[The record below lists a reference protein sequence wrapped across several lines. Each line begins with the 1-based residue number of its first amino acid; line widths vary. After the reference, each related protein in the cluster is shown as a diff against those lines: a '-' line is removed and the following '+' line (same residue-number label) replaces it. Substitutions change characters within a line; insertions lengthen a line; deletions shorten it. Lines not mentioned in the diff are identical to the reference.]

1 LKKKKPIGEITKM
14 IKTCT
19 YCKKEFEAKRIDKHF
34 CSASCRQ
41 LNHLQRKAVVLFG
54 NVSNEVGNVKADEQ
68 NVKTYPIK
76 IEEKITEK
84 QVDKVENEF
93 KQVSSKFIKEIISLL
108 KRRSIEEDL
117 HSFIRNNKQHF
128 KSIAWV
134 NVRLRCLIEVL
145 LLVSERKQLPLI
157 DLIEITNAFICLIK
171 SEHFKK
177 LPTNFLY
184 YNITKDLRDKLK
196 VICIENEGVQELP
209 LKLNRRLKIELIVY
223 RCELRAVA
231 SKIKFSELNF
241 KINKD
246 E

>member
-1 LKKKKPIGEITKM
+1 M

-54 NVSNEVGNVKADEQ
+54 NVPKEVENVKTDEQ

-76 IEEKITEK
+76 IEEKIIEK
-84 QVDKVENEF
+84 QINDIVNEF
-93 KQVSSKFIKEIISLL
+93 KPINSKFIKEIVSLL
-108 KRRSIEEDL
+108 KRRTIEEDL
-117 HSFIRNNKQHF
+117 HSFIRNNKQYF

-145 LLVSERKQLPLI
+145 LLVSERKRLPLI
-157 DLIEITNAFICLIK
+157 DLIEITNAFICLVR

-177 LPTNFLY
+177 LPINFPY
-184 YNITKDLRDKLK
+184 YNIVKDLRDKLK
-196 VICIENEGVQELP
+196 IICIENEGIQELP

>member
-1 LKKKKPIGEITKM
+1 M
-14 IKTCT
+14 I
-19 YCKKEFEAKRIDKHF
+19 
-34 CSASCRQ
+34 CRQ

-54 NVSNEVGNVKADEQ
+54 NVSNEVGNVKTDEQ

-93 KQVSSKFIKEIISLL
+93 KQISSKFIKEIISLL

-117 HSFIRNNKQHF
+117 YSFIRNNKQHF
-128 KSIAWV
+128 KSVAWV

-157 DLIEITNAFICLIK
+157 DLIEITNAFICLVK

-196 VICIENEGVQELP
+196 VICIENEGVKELP

>member
-1 LKKKKPIGEITKM
+1 M

-54 NVSNEVGNVKADEQ
+54 NVSNEIENVKTNEQ
-68 NVKTYPIK
+68 NVKTYPVK

-93 KQVSSKFIKEIISLL
+93 KQVSSKFITEIISLL

-157 DLIEITNAFICLIK
+157 DLIEITNAFICLVK

-177 LPTNFLY
+177 LPSNFLY
-184 YNITKDLRDKLK
+184 YNIAKDLRDKLK

>member
-1 LKKKKPIGEITKM
+1 M

>member
-1 LKKKKPIGEITKM
+1 M
-14 IKTCT
+14 IKICA

-34 CSASCRQ
+34 CTASCRQ
-41 LNHLQRKAVVLFG
+41 LNHLQRKAIVLFG
-54 NVSNEVGNVKADEQ
+54 HVSSEVE
-68 NVKTYPIK
+68 NVKTDERNVK
-76 IEEKITEK
+76 THSEKIKENVIEK
-84 QVDKVENEF
+84 QENDTANEF
-93 KQVSSKFIKEIISLL
+93 KPISSKFIKEVISLL

-117 HSFIRNNKQHF
+117 HSFIRSNKQHF

-145 LLVSERKQLPLI
+145 LLVSERKRLPLN

-177 LPTNFLY
+177 LPNDFLY
-184 YNITKDLRDKLK
+184 YTIVKDLKDKLK
-196 VICIENEGVQELP
+196 VICIENEGVQDIP
-209 LKLNRRLKIELIVY
+209 LKLNRVLKIELIVY
-223 RCELRAVA
+223 RCELRAVS

>member
-1 LKKKKPIGEITKM
+1 MKKKKPIGEITKM

-54 NVSNEVGNVKADEQ
+54 NVPNEVGNVKTDEQ
-68 NVKTYPIK
+68 NVKTYPVK

-93 KQVSSKFIKEIISLL
+93 KQVSSKFIKDIISLL

-157 DLIEITNAFICLIK
+157 DLIEITNAFICLVK

-177 LPTNFLY
+177 LPANFLY
-184 YNITKDLRDKLK
+184 YNIAKDLRDKLK
-196 VICIENEGVQELP
+196 VICIENEGAQELP

-223 RCELRAVA
+223 RCELRVVA
-231 SKIKFSELNF
+231 SK
-241 KINKD
+241 
-246 E
+246 